1 MHFTNY
7 DSPPVSLQR
16 SKQHEP
22 LLLGELRQK
31 EAPMEQVVA
40 RPFELQRQRPVRK
53 FLLMH
58 MTQILNIIISP
69 YTDMKIE
76 KKMGQILE
84 ADTEGSHVQV

>member
-58 MTQILNIIISP
+58 MTQILNIIIS
-69 YTDMKIE
+69 
-76 KKMGQILE
+76 L
-84 ADTEGSHVQV
+84 